1 MVDLGIALLRRDGG
15 YIKAARLYQLR
26 VDLRVVN
33 GVVVDQYGDGVVG
46 MHAVDPRHIG
56 PGLDLLD
63 QRTVVDL
70 QGSERAA
77 GLFRGS
83 IPS

>member
-26 VDLRVVN
+26 VDLREVN
-33 GVVVDQYGDGVVG
+33 GVVVDQYADGVTG
-46 MHAVDPRHIG
+46 MHAVDPRQIG

-63 QRTVVDL
+63 QRTVVNL

-83 IPS
+83 ILS